1 MNYLAVIL
9 SRPKVTLVFHLNKL
23 GSDSHPVRFASHT
36 ALQDVLDLKFTADL
50 VHWLP
55 AVFVLHD
62 GSARD
67 HSQVIRIKISQ
78 LRDHLLREAVTE
90 VVLAGVTGEV
100 LEREH
105 GHHDSRTRWLRT
117 R

>member
-1 MNYLAVIL
+1 MTYLAIIL
-9 SRPKVTLVFHLNKL
+9 SRPNVTLVFHLNKL
-23 GSDSHPVRFASHT
+23 GGDSHSVRFAPHT

-62 GSARD
+62 GSAGN
-67 HSQVIRIKISQ
+67 HTQVIRIKISQ
-78 LRDHLLREAVTE
+78 LCDHLFREAVTE
-90 VVLAGVTGEV
+90 VVLACVAGEV

-105 GHHDSRTRWLRT
+105 GDHHSRTRWLWPR
-117 R
+117 